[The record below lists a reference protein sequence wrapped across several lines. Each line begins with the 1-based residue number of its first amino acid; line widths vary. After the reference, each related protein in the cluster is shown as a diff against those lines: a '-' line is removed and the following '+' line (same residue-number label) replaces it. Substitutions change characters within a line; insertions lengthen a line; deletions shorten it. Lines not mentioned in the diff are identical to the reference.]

1 MPEHQKESAVLI
13 ETLSMHRI
21 LEGLIH
27 NINTPLNVIIGYAQQ
42 LQKQYP
48 EIASLDKIKQAG
60 LEIDDMIK
68 LCSDEFVNR
77 MDVSNRE
84 FELNKWMSDEVT
96 FLKNILDVKHSVRFE
111 VVPSEQD
118 VKVHSNPLLLSLF
131 FESLV
136 LHIKNNSLISSEDKT
151 VSVSAEDN
159 GDRIC
164 LNIKLPD
171 YTKLKTGLEE
181 YLREL
186 QTELE
191 SSFEL
196 MHEDDSILSWDVI
209 NTRYVKIYFKR

>member
-1 MPEHQKESAVLI
+1 MPEHLKDSAVLI

-60 LEIDDMIK
+60 LEIDDMVK
-68 LCSDEFVNR
+68 LCSDEFVSR
-77 MDVSNRE
+77 MDICNRE

-96 FLKNILDVKHSVRFE
+96 FMKNILDVKHSLRFE
-111 VVPSEQD
+111 LVPSAQD
-118 VKVHSNPLLLSLF
+118 VTVHSNPLLLSLF
-131 FESLV
+131 FESLI
-136 LHIKNNSLISSEDKT
+136 LHIKNNSIISSEDKT

-159 GDRIC
+159 GDRAC
-164 LNIKLPD
+164 LIIKLPD
-171 YTKLKTGLEE
+171 YRKLKAGLEE

-191 SSFEL
+191 NGFEL
-196 MHEDDSILSWDVI
+196 MLRDDSILSWDLI
-209 NTRYVKIYFKR
+209 NPRCVEIYLKR